1 MAVTKSLSAYP
12 KALTFNDTHHMLQI
26 DLSGQYITEIGAVY
40 GKKTGETA
48 LVEFTV
54 SDDIEATFEEIC
66 NAGSAEGHYQFKN
79 NILHLAFA
87 DEFIDYT
94 GGVFWFKAKRSSE
107 PIETLDD
114 LIDIPDSLVPL
125 FVNKVLANAYHL
137 QGKEAPITIKRRIKE
152 LE

>member
-1 MAVTKSLSAYP
+1 MEKVLMSTDGIDYIFSAYDGEP
-12 KALTFNDTHHMLQI
+12 IVPDTPFSRPCRQI
-26 DLSGQYITEIGAVY
+26 YVGV
-40 GKKTGETA
+40 
-48 LVEFTV
+48 
-54 SDDIEATFEEIC
+54 
-66 NAGSAEGHYQFKN
+66 
-79 NILHLAFA
+79 
-87 DEFIDYT
+87 
-94 GGVFWFKAKRSSE
+94 GGKAKRSSE